1 MFTGSIDLEKLP
13 ERMEYLCVSEKCFC
27 GSLDLWSLPKAMTIS
42 MNDHKVS
49 GNVDFTRLPAVLVR
63 LSLSAN
69 QLSGPSKLSSCF
81 YFDVDCIE
89 EICLIRQDPSK
100 IRQ

>member
-13 ERMEYLCVSEKCFC
+13 ERMEYLCVSQKYFC

-69 QLSGPSKLSSCF
+69 QLSGGGGGEMVEWLVQGYVHSVATSIPAHA
-81 YFDVDCIE
+81 V
-89 EICLIRQDPSK
+89 
-100 IRQ
+100 